1 MLLTEEDANDSGQT
15 ENENCLV
22 CGCSSVG
29 LSSLKAKRC
38 RGTITPRI
46 SLIEAA
52 FPLTHRPPSQTN
64 RFNPFKMPPKKKVER
79 AATENISLGP
89 QVREGELY
97 ICPSFQNANK
107 PLR

>member
-1 MLLTEEDANDSGQT
+1 MFLVEDDSGQS

-22 CGCSSVG
+22 HWGLSVG

-38 RGTITPRI
+38 RGTNTLHFADLSI
-46 SLIEAA
+46 SVLSTVTSA
-52 FPLTHRPPSQTN
+52 N
-64 RFNPFKMPPKKKVER
+64 RSIQIPFNMPPKKKVER

-97 ICPSFQNANK
+97 ICPSFRNADK
-107 PLR
+107 PFR